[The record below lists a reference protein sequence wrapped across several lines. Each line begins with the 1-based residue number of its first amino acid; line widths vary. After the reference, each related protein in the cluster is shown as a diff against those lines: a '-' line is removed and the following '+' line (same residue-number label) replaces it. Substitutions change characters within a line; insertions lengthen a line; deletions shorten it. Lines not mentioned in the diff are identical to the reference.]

1 MERCSSY
8 MKYSEKIHDV
18 FVFHISKD
26 NDISLQTLEHSQI
39 QHANRTKTFCKIGL
53 ECFTIEETNVTFSQI
68 FFSGSFRKLEPG
80 TGYESREMQLNMEW
94 AEMNYYR
101 SVH

>member
-1 MERCSSY
+1 

-18 FVFHISKD
+18 FVFHSNKD
-26 NDISLQTLEHSQI
+26 NDISFQTIEYTQI
-39 QHANRTKTFCKIGL
+39 QHANRTKTFCKMGL
-53 ECFTIEETNVTFSQI
+53 EYFTIEEMNVTFSQR
-68 FFSGSFRKLEPG
+68 FFSSSFRKLEPG
-80 TGYESREMQLNMEW
+80 TGNESREMQLNMER

>member
-1 MERCSSY
+1 MQKYKILTERCSSY

-39 QHANRTKTFCKIGL
+39 QHANRTKNILQDRAGVL
-53 ECFTIEETNVTFSQI
+53 
-68 FFSGSFRKLEPG
+68 
-80 TGYESREMQLNMEW
+80 
-94 AEMNYYR
+94 YYR
-101 SVH
+101 RDKCYIFPDILFWFF